1 MPKCKNVPK
10 SYYTG
15 KEKSP
20 KGLGYCAKKER
31 MGTKKQG
38 KDRKLWIVEKRAD
51 SAKLWR
57 RYSSK
62 KVTKKKKHLMKG
74 GVGEDAARIVEKQMS
89 ESTNIIKNQIATSTE
104 QMTTKIDE
112 SKNTLVSLT
121 NDLIKKLEPANEL
134 LNRILYA
141 RSTVPE

>member
-1 MPKCKNVPK
+1 MPKCKNDPK

-31 MGTKKQG
+31 IGTKKQG

-51 SAKLWR
+51 GAKLWR

-62 KVTKKKKHLMKG
+62 KVTKKKKQLMKG
-74 GVGEDAARIVEKQMS
+74 GIGEDAASIV
-89 ESTNIIKNQIATSTE
+89 KN
-104 QMTTKIDE
+104 
-112 SKNTLVSLT
+112 
-121 NDLIKKLEPANEL
+121 
-134 LNRILYA
+134 
-141 RSTVPE
+141 